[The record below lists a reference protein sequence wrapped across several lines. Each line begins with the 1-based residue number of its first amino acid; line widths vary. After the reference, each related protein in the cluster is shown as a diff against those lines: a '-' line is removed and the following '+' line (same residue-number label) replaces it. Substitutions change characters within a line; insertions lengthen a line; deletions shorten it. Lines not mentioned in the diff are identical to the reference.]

1 MQTERETSSNPSFE
15 QVVTILRIAGW
26 VSFVM
31 QVGLAAVSIVLL
43 LLAIAGRSFTQAIA
57 VPGVPRIGV
66 ATAPATSPGL
76 GVGIFWAV
84 CGVLVLLFGSYLAF
98 RLIRFAKRLD
108 NPNPAIRPR
117 RTKVMQV
124 LKLSVITGSIGILL
138 MILGA
143 GATIAVLLSKSVAL
157 PQGVAIY
164 DPSRTIRSVDV
175 FVAAANTTGI
185 TAHFVGVVASLSV
198 FNWLHRPTD

>member
-1 MQTERETSSNPSFE
+1 MQTDRQPSSHPSFE
-15 QVVTILRIAGW
+15 RVVTILRIAAW
-26 VSFVM
+26 VSFVV
-31 QVGLAAVSIVLL
+31 QVGLAGVSSVLL
-43 LLAIAGRSFTQAIA
+43 LLAIAGRSFNQSIA
-57 VPGVPRIGV
+57 LPAGVPVTGV
-66 ATAPATSPGL
+66 DTQTTSPGL
-76 GVGIFWAV
+76 GVGIFWGV

-98 RLIRFAKRLD
+98 RLIRFAKRLG
-108 NPNPAIRPR
+108 NPNHAIRPK

-138 MILGA
+138 MILGT
-143 GATIAVLLSKSVAL
+143 GATIAVLLAKSVSQ

-164 DPSRTIRSVDV
+164 DPSRSIRSVDV